1 MGIAPRPPRM
11 PGERLSIVPREQ
23 FQRQIAALQDGVI
36 EMGSM
41 VERAVDRAMQAL
53 MDRDVELARSVI
65 DDDKEINAIGY
76 HLQNA
81 CISLLAQQAPMAGD
95 LRVIVSV
102 TAIMSDLERMGDHA
116 EGIARIVVMM
126 QDEPLVKPLI
136 DLPIMAGRAKDML
149 RNSVQAFVDQ
159 DTEAAYR
166 VGAAD
171 EEVDRL
177 YDQIYADLIQVM
189 IGDPSTI
196 EPSTHLLW
204 VAHNL
209 ERIADR
215 ATNIAE
221 RTVYSATGMLPQMD
235 VSSY

>member
-1 MGIAPRPPRM
+1 M
-11 PGERLSIVPREQ
+11 PREQ
-23 FQRQIAALQDGVI
+23 FQRQIAALQDGVL

-53 MDRDVELARSVI
+53 MDRDVALARGI
-65 DDDKEINAIGY
+65 IEDDREVNAIGF

-95 LRVIVSV
+95 LRMIVSV
-102 TAIMSDLERMGDHA
+102 TAIMSDMERMGDHA
-116 EGIARIVVMM
+116 AGIAKIVVMM

-136 DLPIMAGRAKDML
+136 DMPIMASRAKDML
-149 RNSVQAFVDQ
+149 RNSVQAFLDQ
-159 DTEAAYR
+159 DIEAAYR

-189 IGDPSTI
+189 VGDPTTI

-235 VSSY
+235 VSTY

>member
-1 MGIAPRPPRM
+1 M
-11 PGERLSIVPREQ
+11 PREQ
-23 FQRQIAALQDGVI
+23 FHRQIASLQDGVL

-53 MDRDVELARSVI
+53 MDRDVALARTVVEE
-65 DDDKEINAIGY
+65 DKDINAIGF

-81 CISLLAQQAPMAGD
+81 CISLLAQQAPLARD
-95 LRVIVSV
+95 LRLIVSV

-116 EGIARIVVMM
+116 EGIARIVVTM

-136 DLPIMAGRAKDML
+136 DMPIMATRAKEML
-149 RNSVQAFVDQ
+149 RNAIHAFIEQ
-159 DTEAAYR
+159 DVEAAYR

-171 EEVDRL
+171 DEVDRL

-189 IGDPSTI
+189 IGDPTTI

>member
-1 MGIAPRPPRM
+1 M
-11 PGERLSIVPREQ
+11 PREQ
-23 FQRQIAALQDGVI
+23 FQRQIAALQDGVL

-41 VERAVDRAMQAL
+41 VERAVERSMQAL
-53 MDRDVELARSVI
+53 MDRDVQLARSVI
-65 DDDKEINAIGY
+65 EDDKEINAINF

-81 CISLLAQQAPMAGD
+81 CISLLAQQAPLAGD
-95 LRVIVSV
+95 LRMIVSV

-116 EGIARIVVMM
+116 EGNARIVVMM

-136 DLPIMAGRAKDML
+136 DMPIMASRAVEML

-159 DTEAAYR
+159 DTEAAYL

-189 IGDPSTI
+189 IGDPTTI

>member
-1 MGIAPRPPRM
+1 M
-11 PGERLSIVPREQ
+11 PREQ
-23 FQRQIAALQDGVI
+23 FQRQLASLHDSVI

-41 VERAVDRAMQAL
+41 VERAMDRAMQSL
-53 MDRDVELARSVI
+53 MDRDIVLARAVVE
-65 DDDKEINAIGY
+65 DDTDINAVGY

-95 LRVIVSV
+95 LRIIVSV

-116 EGIARIVVMM
+116 QGIAKIVVMM

-136 DLPIMAGRAKDML
+136 DLPIMANRAKEML
-149 RNSVQAFVDQ
+149 RNSIQAFVDQ
-159 DTEAAYR
+159 DTDAAYR

-171 EEVDRL
+171 DEVDRL
-177 YDQIYADLIQVM
+177 YDQIYADLIQIM
-189 IGDPSTI
+189 IGDPTTI

>member
-1 MGIAPRPPRM
+1 M
-11 PGERLSIVPREQ
+11 PREQ
-23 FQRQIAALQDGVI
+23 FRRQIATLQDGVL
-36 EMGSM
+36 EMASM
-41 VERAVDRAMQAL
+41 VERAIERSMQAL
-53 MDRDVELARSVI
+53 MDRDLDLARSVI
-65 DDDKEINAIGY
+65 AEDKDINSIGY
-76 HLQNA
+76 HLQNS
-81 CISLLAQQAPMAGD
+81 CISLLAQQAPLAGD

-102 TAIMSDLERMGDHA
+102 TVITSELERMGDHA
-116 EGIARIVVMM
+116 EGIAKIVVMM

-136 DLPIMAGRAKDML
+136 DLPIMATRARAML
-149 RNSVQAFVDQ
+149 HDAVQAFVDQ
-159 DTEAAYR
+159 DTAAAYR

-171 EEVDRL
+171 DEVDRL
-177 YDQIYADLIQVM
+177 YDQIYVDLVQIM

>member
-1 MGIAPRPPRM
+1 M
-11 PGERLSIVPREQ
+11 PREQ
-23 FQRQIAALQDGVI
+23 FQRQIAALYDEVI

-41 VERAVDRAMQAL
+41 VERAVDYAMQAL
-53 MDRDVELARSVI
+53 MDRDVAMARRVI
-65 DDDKEINAIGY
+65 DDDKDINAVGY

-116 EGIARIVVMM
+116 EGIGRIVIMM

-136 DLPIMAGRAKDML
+136 DLPIMASRAKDML
-149 RNSVQAFVDQ
+149 RNSIQAFVDQ
-159 DTEAAYR
+159 DTDAAYR

-171 EEVDRL
+171 DEVDKL

-189 IGDPSTI
+189 ISDPTTI

>member
-1 MGIAPRPPRM
+1 M
-11 PGERLSIVPREQ
+11 PREQ
-23 FQRQIAALQDGVI
+23 FQRQIAALQDRVL

-53 MDRDVELARSVI
+53 MDRDVPLAKQVI
-65 DDDKEINAIGY
+65 DDDEDINAIGF

-116 EGIARIVVMM
+116 EGIARIVVTM

-136 DLPIMAGRAKDML
+136 DLPIMATRAKEML
-149 RNSVQAFVDQ
+149 RNAVHAFIEQ
-159 DTEAAYR
+159 DVEAAYR

-171 EEVDRL
+171 DEVDRL

-189 IGDPSTI
+189 IGDPTTI

>member
-1 MGIAPRPPRM
+1 M
-11 PGERLSIVPREQ
+11 PREQ
-23 FQRQIAALQDGVI
+23 FHRQIAALQDGVL

-41 VERAVDRAMQAL
+41 VERAVERAMQAL
-53 MDRDVELARSVI
+53 MDRDVVLARSVI
-65 DDDKEINAIGY
+65 DEDKDINAIGF

-116 EGIARIVVMM
+116 EGIARIVITM

-136 DLPIMAGRAKDML
+136 DLPIMASRATEML
-149 RNSVQAFVDQ
+149 RNAVHTFVEQ
-159 DTEAAYR
+159 DVEAAYR

-171 EEVDRL
+171 DEVDRL
-177 YDQIYADLIQVM
+177 YDRIYADLIQVM
-189 IGDPSTI
+189 VGDPTTI

>member
-1 MGIAPRPPRM
+1 MPRQVYLKQ
-11 PGERLSIVPREQ
+11 LSQ
-23 FQRQIAALQDGVI
+23 LQDTVL

-41 VERAVDRAMQAL
+41 VDRAVDRSMAAL
-53 MDRDVELARSVI
+53 LDRDASLAQTVVENDHA
-65 DDDKEINAIGY
+65 INA
-76 HLQNA
+76 LNFSCQNEVIA
-81 CISLLAQQAPMAGD
+81 LITQQAPVARD
-95 LRVIVSV
+95 LRLVVSV
-102 TAIMSDLERMGDHA
+102 SAIMTDLERMGDHA
-116 EGIARIVVMM
+116 EGIARIVIMM

-136 DLPIMAGRAKDML
+136 DIPIMAGHAREML
-149 RNSVQAFVDQ
+149 RDAIQAFVEQ
-159 DTEAAYR
+159 DVDAAYR
-166 VGAAD
+166 VGARD
-171 EEVDRL
+171 DEVDGL
-177 YDQIYADLIQVM
+177 YDRIYRDLIQVM

-221 RTVYSATGMLPQMD
+221 RTVHSATGNLPQMD

>member
-1 MGIAPRPPRM
+1 M
-11 PGERLSIVPREQ
+11 
-23 FQRQIAALQDGVI
+23 
-36 EMGSM
+36 
-41 VERAVDRAMQAL
+41 
-53 MDRDVELARSVI
+53 AR
-65 DDDKEINAIGY
+65 
-76 HLQNA
+76 
-81 CISLLAQQAPMAGD
+81 D
-95 LRVIVSV
+95 LRMIVSV

-116 EGIARIVVMM
+116 EGIARIVVTM

-136 DLPIMAGRAKDML
+136 DIPIMAARANDML
-149 RNSVQAFVDQ
+149 RSAVHTFIEQDVD
-159 DTEAAYR
+159 AAYR

-171 EEVDRL
+171 DEVDRL

-189 IGDPSTI
+189 ISDPTTI

>member
-1 MGIAPRPPRM
+1 M
-11 PGERLSIVPREQ
+11 PREQ
-23 FQRQIAALQDGVI
+23 FQRQIAALQDGVL

-41 VERAVDRAMQAL
+41 VERAVERAMQAL
-53 MDRDVELARSVI
+53 MDRDVVLARSVI
-65 DDDKEINAIGY
+65 DEDKDINAVGY

-81 CISLLAQQAPMAGD
+81 CISLLAQQAPMARD
-95 LRVIVSV
+95 LRIIVSV

-116 EGIARIVVMM
+116 EGIGRIVVTM

-136 DLPIMAGRAKDML
+136 DLPIMAGKATEML
-149 RNSVQAFVDQ
+149 RNAVQAFVDQ
-159 DTEAAYR
+159 DTDAAYR
-166 VGAAD
+166 VGSAD
-171 EEVDRL
+171 DEVDRL
-177 YDQIYADLIQVM
+177 YDQIYADLIQIMV
-189 IGDPSTI
+189 GDPSTV
-196 EPSTHLLW
+196 EPATHLLW

>member
-1 MGIAPRPPRM
+1 MC
-11 PGERLSIVPREQ
+11 S
-23 FQRQIAALQDGVI
+23 
-36 EMGSM
+36 
-41 VERAVDRAMQAL
+41 
-53 MDRDVELARSVI
+53 
-65 DDDKEINAIGY
+65 
-76 HLQNA
+76 
-81 CISLLAQQAPMAGD
+81 
-95 LRVIVSV
+95 
-102 TAIMSDLERMGDHA
+102 SD
-116 EGIARIVVMM
+116 
-126 QDEPLVKPLI
+126 LI
-136 DLPIMAGRAKDML
+136 DLPIMASRAKDML
-149 RNSVQAFVDQ
+149 RNSIQAFVDQ
-159 DTEAAYR
+159 DTDAAYR

-171 EEVDRL
+171 DEVDKL

-189 IGDPSTI
+189 ISDPTTI

>member
-1 MGIAPRPPRM
+1 M
-11 PGERLSIVPREQ
+11 PREQ

-53 MDRDVELARSVI
+53 MDRDVVLARSVVEE
-65 DDDKEINAIGY
+65 DKEINSIGF

-81 CISLLAQQAPMAGD
+81 CISLLAQQAPMARD

-116 EGIARIVVMM
+116 EGIAKVVVMM
-126 QDEPLVKPLI
+126 QYEPLVKPLI
-136 DLPIMAGRAKDML
+136 DMPIMANRATEML
-149 RNSVQAFVDQ
+149 RTAVQAFVEQ
-159 DTEAAYR
+159 DTVAAYR
-166 VGAAD
+166 VGSAD
-171 EEVDRL
+171 DEVDRL
-177 YDQIYADLIQVM
+177 YDQIYADLIQIM
-189 IGDPSTI
+189 IGDPTTI
-196 EPSTHLLW
+196 EPATHLLW
-204 VAHNL
+204 IAHNL

-221 RTVYSATGMLPQMD
+221 RTVYSATGVLPQMD

>member
-1 MGIAPRPPRM
+1 M
-11 PGERLSIVPREQ
+11 PREQ
-23 FQRQIAALQDGVI
+23 FQRQIAALQDGVL

-41 VERAVDRAMQAL
+41 VERAVERAMQAL
-53 MDRDVELARSVI
+53 MDRDVVLARSVI
-65 DDDKEINAIGY
+65 DEDKDINAVGY

-81 CISLLAQQAPMAGD
+81 CISLLAQQAPMARD

-116 EGIARIVVMM
+116 EGIARIVVTM

-136 DLPIMAGRAKDML
+136 DLPIMASKATEML
-149 RNSVQAFVDQ
+149 RNAVQAFVDQ

-166 VGAAD
+166 VGGAD
-171 EEVDRL
+171 DEVDRL

-189 IGDPSTI
+189 VGDPATI

>member
-1 MGIAPRPPRM
+1 M
-11 PGERLSIVPREQ
+11 PREQ
-23 FQRQIAALQDGVI
+23 FQRQIAALQDGVL

-41 VERAVDRAMQAL
+41 VERAVNRAMQAL
-53 MDRDVELARSVI
+53 MDRDVELARHVI
-65 DDDKEINAIGY
+65 DEDKDINAVGY

-116 EGIARIVVMM
+116 EGIARIVVIM

-136 DLPIMAGRAKDML
+136 DMPIMANRANEML
-149 RNSVQAFVDQ
+149 RNAVQAFVDQ

-189 IGDPSTI
+189 ISDPATI

>member
-1 MGIAPRPPRM
+1 M
-11 PGERLSIVPREQ
+11 PREQ
-23 FQRQIAALQDGVI
+23 FHRQIAALQDGVL

-41 VERAVDRAMQAL
+41 VERAVERAMQAL
-53 MDRDVELARSVI
+53 MDRDVVLARSVI
-65 DDDKEINAIGY
+65 DEDKDINAIGF

-116 EGIARIVVMM
+116 EGIARIVITM

-136 DLPIMAGRAKDML
+136 DLPIMASRATEML
-149 RNSVQAFVDQ
+149 RNAVHAFVEQ
-159 DTEAAYR
+159 DVDAAYR

-171 EEVDRL
+171 DEVDRL

-189 IGDPSTI
+189 VGDPATI

>member
-1 MGIAPRPPRM
+1 M
-11 PGERLSIVPREQ
+11 PSEQ
-23 FQRQIAALQDGVI
+23 FQRQLATLQDGVL

-41 VERAVDRAMQAL
+41 VERAVERAMQSL
-53 MDRDVELARSVI
+53 MDRDVALARSVI
-65 DDDKEINAIGY
+65 EDDKDINSIGF

-95 LRVIVSV
+95 LRMIVSV
-102 TAIMSDLERMGDHA
+102 TVIASELERMGDHA
-116 EGIARIVVMM
+116 EGIASIVVLM

-136 DLPIMAGRAKDML
+136 DLPIMATKSREML
-149 RNSVQAFVDQ
+149 HNAVQAFVDQ
-159 DTEAAYR
+159 DVEAAYR

-171 EEVDRL
+171 DAVDRL
-177 YDQIYADLIQVM
+177 YDVIYTDLVQIMV
-189 IGDPSTI
+189 GDPSTI

-209 ERIADR
+209 ERVADR

>member
-1 MGIAPRPPRM
+1 M
-11 PGERLSIVPREQ
+11 PREQ
-23 FQRQIAALQDGVI
+23 FQRQIAALQDGVL

-41 VERAVDRAMQAL
+41 VERALDLSMQAL
-53 MDRDVELARSVI
+53 MDRDVELARVVI
-65 DDDKEINAIGY
+65 EDDKDINAINF

-136 DLPIMAGRAKDML
+136 DLPIMAGRAKEML
-149 RNSVQAFVDQ
+149 HKAVQAFVDQ
-159 DTEAAYR
+159 DTAAAYL

-189 IGDPSTI
+189 VGDPTTI

>member
-1 MGIAPRPPRM
+1 M
-11 PGERLSIVPREQ
+11 PREQ
-23 FQRQIAALQDGVI
+23 FQRQIAALQDGVLN
-36 EMGSM
+36 MGSM
-41 VERAVDRAMQAL
+41 VERAVERAMQAL
-53 MDRDVELARSVI
+53 MDRDVVLARSVI
-65 DDDKEINAIGY
+65 DEDKDINAVGY

-81 CISLLAQQAPMAGD
+81 CISLLAQQAPMARD

-116 EGIARIVVMM
+116 EGIARIVVTM

-136 DLPIMAGRAKDML
+136 DLPIMASKATEML
-149 RNSVQAFVDQ
+149 RNAVQAFVDQ

-166 VGAAD
+166 VGGAD
-171 EEVDRL
+171 DEVDRL

-189 IGDPSTI
+189 VGDPATI

>member
-1 MGIAPRPPRM
+1 M
-11 PGERLSIVPREQ
+11 PREQ
-23 FQRQIAALQDGVI
+23 FQRQIESLQDGVL

-53 MDRDVELARSVI
+53 MDRDVVLARSVI

-95 LRVIVSV
+95 LRLIVSV

-116 EGIARIVVMM
+116 GGIARIVVTM

-136 DLPIMAGRAKDML
+136 DMPIMAERATEML
-149 RNSVQAFVDQ
+149 RDAVHAFIEQDVD
-159 DTEAAYR
+159 AAYR

-171 EEVDRL
+171 DEVDRL

-189 IGDPSTI
+189 IGDPTTI

-209 ERIADR
+209 ERIGDR

-221 RTVYSATGMLPQMD
+221 RTVYSKTGMLPQMD

>member
-1 MGIAPRPPRM
+1 M
-11 PGERLSIVPREQ
+11 PREQ
-23 FQRQIAALQDGVI
+23 FQRQISALQDGVL

-41 VERAVDRAMQAL
+41 VERAVERAMQAL
-53 MDRDVELARSVI
+53 MDRDVVLARSVI
-65 DDDKEINAIGY
+65 DEDKDINAVGY

-81 CISLLAQQAPMAGD
+81 CISLLAQQAPMARD

-116 EGIARIVVMM
+116 EGIARIVVTM

-136 DLPIMAGRAKDML
+136 DLPIMASRATEML
-149 RNSVQAFVDQ
+149 RNAVQAFVDQ
-159 DTEAAYR
+159 DTDAAYR
-166 VGAAD
+166 VGGAD
-171 EEVDRL
+171 DEVDRL

-189 IGDPSTI
+189 IGDPATI

>member
-1 MGIAPRPPRM
+1 M
-11 PGERLSIVPREQ
+11 
-23 FQRQIAALQDGVI
+23 

-41 VERAVDRAMQAL
+41 VDHAIERAMQAL
-53 MDRDVELARSVI
+53 LDRDVNLAREVI
-65 DDDKEINAIGY
+65 EEDADINAIGY

-81 CISLLAQQAPMAGD
+81 CVSLLAQQAPMARD
-95 LRVIVSV
+95 LRIIVSV
-102 TAIMSDLERMGDHA
+102 VAITTDLERMGDHA
-116 EGIARIVVMM
+116 EGNSRIVVMM

-136 DLPIMAGRAKDML
+136 DIPIMAERAREML

-159 DTEAAYR
+159 DTHAAYQ

-171 EEVDRL
+171 DYVDEL
-177 YDQIYADLIQVM
+177 YDRIYQDLIQIMVA
-189 IGDPSTI
+189 DPATI

-221 RTVYSATGMLPQMD
+221 RTVFSATGMLPQMD
-235 VSSY
+235 VSTY

>member
-1 MGIAPRPPRM
+1 M
-11 PGERLSIVPREQ
+11 PREQ

-41 VERAVDRAMQAL
+41 VERAIDRSMQAL
-53 MDRDVELARSVI
+53 MDRDVALARSVI
-65 DDDKEINAIGY
+65 EDDKDINAVGY

-116 EGIARIVVMM
+116 EGIGRIVIMM

-136 DLPIMAGRAKDML
+136 DLPIMASRAKDML
-149 RNSVQAFVDQ
+149 RNSIQAFVDQ
-159 DTEAAYR
+159 DTDAAYR

-171 EEVDRL
+171 DEVDAL
-177 YDQIYADLIQVM
+177 YDQIYADLIQIMV
-189 IGDPSTI
+189 GGPSTI

>member
-1 MGIAPRPPRM
+1 M
-11 PGERLSIVPREQ
+11 PREQ
-23 FQRQIAALQDGVI
+23 FQRQIAHLQDGVL

-41 VERAVDRAMQAL
+41 VDRAIERSMQAL
-53 MDRDVELARSVI
+53 LDRDADLAREVI
-65 DDDKEINAIGY
+65 EEDADINAIGY
-76 HLQNA
+76 HLQNG
-81 CISLLAQQAPMAGD
+81 CISLLAQQAPMARD
-95 LRVIVSV
+95 LRIIVSV
-102 TAIMSDLERMGDHA
+102 TAITTDLERMGDHA
-116 EGIARIVVMM
+116 EGNARIVVMM

-136 DLPIMAGRAKDML
+136 DIPIMAERSREML
-149 RNSVQAFVDQ
+149 REAVQAFVDQ

-171 EEVDRL
+171 DVVDGL
-177 YDQIYADLIQVM
+177 YDRIYHDLIEIMVN
-189 IGDPSTI
+189 DPTTI

-221 RTVYSATGMLPQMD
+221 RTVFSATGMLPQMD

>member
-1 MGIAPRPPRM
+1 M
-11 PGERLSIVPREQ
+11 PREQ
-23 FQRQIAALQDGVI
+23 FQRQIAALQDGVL

-41 VERAVDRAMQAL
+41 VERAIDRAMQAL
-53 MDRDVELARSVI
+53 MDRDVTLARSVV
-65 DDDKEINAIGY
+65 DDDKDINAIGF

-95 LRVIVSV
+95 LRMIVSV

-116 EGIARIVVMM
+116 EGIARIVITM

-136 DLPIMAGRAKDML
+136 DLPIMAERAKDML
-149 RNSVQAFVDQ
+149 RNAVHTFIEQDVD
-159 DTEAAYR
+159 AAYR
-166 VGAAD
+166 VGDAD
-171 EEVDRL
+171 DEVDRL

-189 IGDPSTI
+189 IGDPTTI

>member
-1 MGIAPRPPRM
+1 M
-11 PGERLSIVPREQ
+11 PREQ
-23 FQRQIAALQDGVI
+23 FHRQIEALMDSVL

-41 VERAVDRAMQAL
+41 VDHAVDRAIQAL
-53 MDRDVELARSVI
+53 LDRDPVMAQAVVR
-65 DDDKEINAIGY
+65 DDAALNAKNFEC
-76 HLQNA
+76 QND
-81 CISLLAQQAPMAGD
+81 CVHLLAQQAPMARD
-95 LRVIVSV
+95 LRLIVSV
-102 TAIMSDLERMGDHA
+102 TAIMTDLERMGDHA
-116 EGIARIVVMM
+116 EGIARIVLMM

-136 DLPIMAGRAKDML
+136 DIPIMAGQAREMS
-149 RNSVQAFVDQ
+149 RNAVQAFVDQ
-159 DTEAAYR
+159 DINAAFL

-171 EEVDRL
+171 DVVDRL
-177 YDQIYADLIQVM
+177 YDQIYQDLIQVM

-209 ERIADR
+209 ERIGDR

-221 RTVYSATGMLPQMD
+221 RTVYSATGNLPQMD

>member
-1 MGIAPRPPRM
+1 M
-11 PGERLSIVPREQ
+11 PREQ
-23 FQRQIAALQDGVI
+23 FQRQIAALQDGVL
-36 EMGSM
+36 EMGFM
-41 VERAVDRAMQAL
+41 VERAVERAMQAL
-53 MDRDVELARSVI
+53 MDRDVVLARSVI
-65 DDDKEINAIGY
+65 DEDKDINAVGY

-81 CISLLAQQAPMAGD
+81 CISLLAQQAPMARD

-102 TAIMSDLERMGDHA
+102 TAIVSDLERMGDHA
-116 EGIARIVVMM
+116 EGIARIVVTM

-136 DLPIMAGRAKDML
+136 DLPIMASKATEML
-149 RNSVQAFVDQ
+149 RNAVQAFVDQ

-166 VGAAD
+166 VGVAD
-171 EEVDRL
+171 DEVDRL

-189 IGDPSTI
+189 VGDPATI

>member
-1 MGIAPRPPRM
+1 
-11 PGERLSIVPREQ
+11 
-23 FQRQIAALQDGVI
+23 
-36 EMGSM
+36 MGSM
-41 VERAVDRAMQAL
+41 VDHAIERSMQAL
-53 MDRDVELARSVI
+53 LDRDTDLAREVV
-65 DDDKEINAIGY
+65 DEDADINALGY
-76 HLQNA
+76 HLQNH
-81 CISLLAQQAPMAGD
+81 CVSLLAQQAPMARD

-102 TAIMSDLERMGDHA
+102 VAITTDLERMGDHA
-116 EGIARIVVMM
+116 EGIARIVLMM

-136 DLPIMAGRAKDML
+136 DLPIMAGHAREML
-149 RNSVQAFVDQ
+149 RDAVQAFVDQ
-159 DTEAAYR
+159 DTSAAYA

-171 EEVDRL
+171 DAVDAL
-177 YDQIYADLIQVM
+177 YDQIYADLIQIMV
-189 IGDPSTI
+189 GDPSTI

-221 RTVYSATGMLPQMD
+221 RTVFSATGMLPQMD

>member
-1 MGIAPRPPRM
+1 
-11 PGERLSIVPREQ
+11 
-23 FQRQIAALQDGVI
+23 
-36 EMGSM
+36 
-41 VERAVDRAMQAL
+41 
-53 MDRDVELARSVI
+53 
-65 DDDKEINAIGY
+65 
-76 HLQNA
+76 
-81 CISLLAQQAPMAGD
+81 
-95 LRVIVSV
+95 
-102 TAIMSDLERMGDHA
+102 MGDHA
-116 EGIARIVVMM
+116 EGIARIVVTM

-136 DLPIMAGRAKDML
+136 DMPIMATRAKEML
-149 RNSVQAFVDQ
+149 RNAIHAFIEQ
-159 DTEAAYR
+159 DVEAAYR

-171 EEVDRL
+171 DEVDRL

-189 IGDPSTI
+189 IGDPTTI